1 MPIRHYKNE
10 QEMYEPVRQWLFS
23 YLTERHKTS
32 DIQVYDVSRV
42 SLATFI
48 ERQGWQNLFPSE
60 WRTWDIH
67 VDVAGF
73 IIARDRAELS
83 LVECKLR
90 PITLGDLSQLLGY
103 SRVAKPLMAFLVSP
117 AGISG
122 SLTSLLLTYNR
133 WDILVYDRPKGKI
146 PRSIALGTWDPDA
159 EYLDNNAIIGPQ

>member
-1 MPIRHYKNE
+1 MPTRHYKNE
-10 QEMYEPVRQWLFS
+10 HEIYEPVRRWLSS
-23 YLTERHKTS
+23 YLTGRHKKA

-48 ERQGWQNLFPSE
+48 DRQGWQTLFPSE

-73 IIARDRAELS
+73 IVAPDRAELS

-103 SRVAKPLMAFLVSP
+103 SRVAKPLLSFLVSP
-117 AGISG
+117 AGVSG
-122 SLTSLLLTYNR
+122 SLTSLLMTYNR
-133 WDILVYDRPKGKI
+133 WDILVYDQPKVNS
-146 PRSIALGTWDPDA
+146 REALCWERGILMPSTWTMT
-159 EYLDNNAIIGPQ
+159 QS

>member
-1 MPIRHYKNE
+1 MPARHYKNE
-10 QEMYEPVRQWLFS
+10 QEMYEPVRRWLFL
-23 YLTERHKTS
+23 YLTERYKRS

-42 SLATFI
+42 SLAAFI
-48 ERQGWQNLFPSE
+48 DRQGWQNLFPSE

-73 IIARDRAELS
+73 IIAHNRAELS

-103 SRVAKPLMAFLVSP
+103 SRVAKPLLAFLVSP

-133 WDILVYDRPKGKI
+133 WDILVYDQPRGKI
-146 PRSIALGTWDPDA
+146 PRSITLGTWDTDA
-159 EYLDNNAIIGPQ
+159 EYLDHSMIIGPQ